1 MIFVWRAEPA
11 DGKLKLM
18 AREWRTKMLIRRPL
32 IGGFFVF
39 GPFLSVYTSMFFVCG
54 LATFLVFYGRT
65 GFEVDREPP
74 GGGGGEG
81 HQSLVTAGSDAAS

>member
-1 MIFVWRAEPA
+1 MF
-11 DGKLKLM
+11 
-18 AREWRTKMLIRRPL
+18 
-32 IGGFFVF
+32 
-39 GPFLSVYTSMFFVCG
+39 FFVCG